1 MKAAFI
7 KRTGS
12 PDTIVVGD
20 LSPPCLGPR
29 DVLIRVKKCSVN
41 PIDTYVRAGL
51 VAMPLTF
58 PFVVGSDFA
67 GDILATGCDVDGFRP
82 GMKVWGSNQGLL
94 GRPGC
99 FAENIAVHERWVY
112 PKPEGVSYETA
123 SAAAL
128 VSMTACLGLLHHAC
142 IAEGETIFVN
152 GGSGAVGIAVVQIA
166 KALGAR
172 VIASAG
178 TPKKRKMVED
188 YGADV
193 VVDYHDPAQVLK
205 SVRQFAPHGVD
216 VFWET
221 SREPDFHMAISIIC
235 ERGRIVLMAGRDAQ
249 PSFPVG
255 PFYVKQCQVHG
266 FVMFKSS
273 SEEQLAAALN
283 INRWLSSGALRMP
296 VDRVLPLSS
305 TAEAHRLQEA
315 STVHQSQQL
324 HGKIIIDCD

>member
-1 MKAAFI
+1 MESLNVDNYEI
-7 KRTGS
+7 VHDQ
-12 PDTIVVGD
+12 PDNNRDLDTKPLHSLIEVIESTSSVSLEKIAPTMVAIPTIFSHHQD
-20 LSPPCLGPR
+20 H
-29 DVLIRVKKCSVN
+29 
-41 PIDTYVRAGL
+41 
-51 VAMPLTF
+51 
-58 PFVVGSDFA
+58 
-67 GDILATGCDVDGFRP
+67 
-82 GMKVWGSNQGLL
+82 
-94 GRPGC
+94 
-99 FAENIAVHERWVY
+99 VHV
-112 PKPEGVSYETA
+112 
-123 SAAAL
+123 
-128 VSMTACLGLLHHAC
+128 HHAC

-255 PFYVKQCQVHG
+255 PFSDSISV
-266 FVMFKSS
+266 
-273 SEEQLAAALN
+273 
-283 INRWLSSGALRMP
+283 ILSCI
-296 VDRVLPLSS
+296 V
-305 TAEAHRLQEA
+305 
-315 STVHQSQQL
+315 
-324 HGKIIIDCD
+324 